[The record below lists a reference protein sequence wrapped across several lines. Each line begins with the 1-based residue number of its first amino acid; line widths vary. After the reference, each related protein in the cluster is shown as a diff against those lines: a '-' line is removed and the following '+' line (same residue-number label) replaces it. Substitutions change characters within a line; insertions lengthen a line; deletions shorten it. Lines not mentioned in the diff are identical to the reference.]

1 MLKVKVN
8 KTFPR
13 RPFKL
18 MKGPH
23 WSRYQHFEISCPLLL
38 YLLLALFG
46 LSSGTWSW
54 CHRKVTRSFAQ
65 QATTEQILSMDSISK
80 VLLKFRMVR
89 TIKISQYQLYY
100 HIFKITFCFVGFFF
114 FSLLMAKIQGKHI
127 HCQKHEEQTHQVT
140 SGADKWHVICILSL
154 TVEYRH
160 RILCWD
166 INHWGLCHSQE
177 QGYNEGLA
185 YWPLPRKYFFSSW
198 YLTLYPLIYWIV
210 HLLENNTLGM
220 TDQWSILILLEFG
233 VLFY

>member
-100 HIFKITFCFVGFFF
+100 YIFKITFCFVGFFF
-114 FSLLMAKIQGKHI
+114 LLINGKNSGEAHSLPKAWGTNPPGYLRGWQMTCYMYAKSYCRIPSWDLVLGYQSLGFVSLSRARLQWGISLLTASKEIFLFKLIFNLISFNLLNSALVGK
-127 HCQKHEEQTHQVT
+127 
-140 SGADKWHVICILSL
+140 
-154 TVEYRH
+154 
-160 RILCWD
+160 
-166 INHWGLCHSQE
+166 
-177 QGYNEGLA
+177 
-185 YWPLPRKYFFSSW
+185 
-198 YLTLYPLIYWIV
+198 
-210 HLLENNTLGM
+210 
-220 TDQWSILILLEFG
+220 
-233 VLFY
+233 